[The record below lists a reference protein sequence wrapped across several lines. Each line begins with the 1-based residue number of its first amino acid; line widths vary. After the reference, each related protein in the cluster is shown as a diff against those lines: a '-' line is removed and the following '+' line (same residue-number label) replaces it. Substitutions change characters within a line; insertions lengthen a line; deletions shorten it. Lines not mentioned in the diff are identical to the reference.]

1 MYERVADPDSYGV
14 FNGLAPDGDR
24 RSLATEPISRVTT
37 LGAPLDSPAFASIV
51 SALNYEFGTTTADQE
66 VI

>member
-24 RSLATEPISRVTT
+24 RSLATEKVSLGST
-37 LGAPLDSPAFASIV
+37 LSAPLDSPAFASIV
-51 SALNYEFGTTTADQE
+51 SVLNYEFGTATADQE